1 MKPVITTFDPADYLD
16 SEDMIGQYLT
26 QVMMEGD
33 TDEMIEAIGHVA
45 KARGMAAIA
54 RESGLGRE
62 SIYKALRPGSKPRFE
77 TVIKVLRALNIE
89 LRAQASDRQ
98 REEIAVS
105 ATSTT
110 SPDLRADVPGRIRAR
125 GASSQS
131 RSGR

>member
-26 QVMMEGD
+26 QVMLEGD
-33 TDEMIEAIGHVA
+33 ADEMIEAIGHVA
-45 KARGMAAIA
+45 KARGMAAVA

-89 LRAQASDRQ
+89 LYAQAARQ
-98 REEIAVS
+98 TA
-105 ATSTT
+105 
-110 SPDLRADVPGRIRAR
+110 
-125 GASSQS
+125 
-131 RSGR
+131 

>member
-16 SEDMIGQYLT
+16 NEDMIGQYLT
-26 QVMMEGD
+26 QVLMEGD
-33 TDEMIEAIGHVA
+33 ADEMIEAIGHVA

-89 LRAQASDRQ
+89 LHAQAIRQ
-98 REEIAVS
+98 A
-105 ATSTT
+105 A
-110 SPDLRADVPGRIRAR
+110 
-125 GASSQS
+125 
-131 RSGR
+131 